1 MHESD
6 ALPLARGQLT
16 FAATFILGMQS
27 YKTSGVSL
35 KSTHFT
41 KSFML
46 EEAKR
51 RSFYSDMWI
60 LLLLAVPCLAVL
72 PTDPPPERC
81 FAEAA
86 TKYITCQ
93 PVFGRPAACYC
104 TGKEP
109 ACYIKMILSK
119 IQIKTKTKI
128 KTLFL
133 INGSYPGPT
142 IIIRHRGIVA
152 IDVYNTMNED
162 TSIHFHG
169 MRQKNVPWIDGV
181 GNITQY
187 PVQAYGKF
195 R

>member
-1 MHESD
+1 
-6 ALPLARGQLT
+6 
-16 FAATFILGMQS
+16 
-27 YKTSGVSL
+27 
-35 KSTHFT
+35 
-41 KSFML
+41 
-46 EEAKR
+46 
-51 RSFYSDMWI
+51 MWI

-72 PTDPPPERC
+72 PADPPPEKC

-86 TKYITCQ
+86 RKYITCRN
-93 PVFGRPAACYC
+93 VSGRPAACQC

-119 IQIKTKTKI
+119 IKIKTKNKSI

-133 INGSYPGPT
+133 INGSFPGPT
-142 IIIRHRGIVA
+142 IIIRHRGVVV
-152 IDVYNTMNED
+152 IDVYNNMDED

-169 MRQKNVPWIDGV
+169 MRQKNVSWIDGV

-187 PVQAYGKF
+187 PIQPYGKF